1 MPEVVEVSR
10 HQFSI
15 AYTGD
20 ERGADHS
27 ISVEALAPA
36 LLAFGK
42 LLREANSE
50 LNGPKAK
57 ANVYV
62 VSDFEHKCFNINFD
76 LALGFYEQVK
86 SLVQTTE
93 IKDAK
98 EILEWIGI
106 LSAPVVI
113 PLSFLGYL
121 RWKKGRKTTQVVQL
135 TDKSQLGNVVVS
147 VEGDGNSVTIN
158 QNVYNLSQNAN
169 ALKATRD
176 AFLPIGQ
183 DGFDK
188 VEVRQGESV
197 VATIEPSEVED
208 IVASCTTA
216 LAETKEKK
224 PEVDTTTAWLS
235 VYSPVYDEKAE
246 NWRFRLGTE
255 VIYADISETSIS
267 HDALERGGALTDD
280 TYQVRLEITVGVD
293 EKGNRTKPHY
303 RVLEVIKFFPASP
316 RMRQQS
322 LLPTPPVESG
332 NDEPSA

>member
-10 HQFSI
+10 YQFSI

-42 LLREANSE
+42 LMREANAE
-50 LNGPKAK
+50 LNGPKTR

-76 LALGFYEQVK
+76 LALSFYEQVK
-86 SLVQTTE
+86 SFVQASE
-93 IKDAK
+93 AKDAK

-106 LSAPVVI
+106 IGSASTV

-121 RWKKGRKTTQVVQL
+121 RWKKGRKTTL
-135 TDKSQLGNVVVS
+135 TDKGPSGNVVVS
-147 VEGDGNSVTIN
+147 VEGEGASVTIN
-158 QNVYNLSQNAN
+158 QHIYNMSQNVN

-183 DGFDK
+183 DGFEK
-188 VEVRQGESV
+188 VEVRQAESV
-197 VATIEPSEVED
+197 VTIIDPIQIKD

-224 PEVDTTTAWLS
+224 PEVEITTAWLS

-255 VIYADISETSIS
+255 IIYADISETSIS

-280 TYQVRLEITVGVD
+280 TYQVKLEITVVVD
-293 EKGNRTKPHY
+293 ENGNRSKAHY
-303 RVLEVIKFFPASP
+303 KVLEVIRFVPAAP
-316 RMRQQS
+316 RMRQTS
-322 LLPTPPVESG
+322 FLPRPPDGEG
-332 NDEPSA
+332 NEPSA